1 MNIDRAVMA
10 LAGTLVLIGT
20 AAAAFLS
27 PWWLLLP
34 AFVGANL
41 LQASI
46 TGLCPAATI
55 LRRLG
60 VPVGR
65 AFR

>member
-1 MNIDRAVMA
+1 MNIDGAVMA
-10 LAGTLVLIGT
+10 LAGTLTLLGAT
-20 AAAAFLS
+20 AAALLS

-46 TGLCPAATI
+46 TGLCPAATVF
-55 LRRLG
+55 RRLG
-60 VPVGR
+60 VPSGC
-65 AFR
+65 AFG

>member
-1 MNIDRAVMA
+1 MNIDQAVMA
-10 LAGTLVLIGT
+10 LAGTLVLLGVL
-20 AAAAFLS
+20 AAALLS

-46 TGLCPAATI
+46 TGLCPAAVA
-55 LRRLG
+55 LRRPG
-60 VPVGR
+60 VSAGCALR
-65 AFR
+65 